1 VFVRCKALQA
11 WLEKGW
17 ITMLFYSTIFIVSLI
32 VAVVILWFYRLSAD
46 TSKAVYTTI
55 IPSRVDES
63 PSDHLNDTVA
73 HKTRTDAE
81 SPLGTKSHQT
91 PRNLARTHR
100 AKSIDQTPWGWPGH
114 KRPHVRT
121 HFASHNNLNDAP
133 SADSASI
140 RSQKVDWPY
149 RDRMLVTDDKV
160 YKATRKVP
168 PLKKAN
174 LKTLSKPWG
183 W

>member
-1 VFVRCKALQA
+1 
-11 WLEKGW
+11 
-17 ITMLFYSTIFIVSLI
+17 MLFYSTIFIVSLI
-32 VAVVILWFYRLSAD
+32 VAVVILWFYRVSAD

-81 SPLGTKSHQT
+81 SSLGVKSHHT

-100 AKSIDQTPWGWPGH
+100 AKSIEQTPWGWPGH
-114 KRPHVRT
+114 KRPQVRT
-121 HFASHNNLNDAP
+121 HFASHNSLNDAP
-133 SADSASI
+133 SAESASI
-140 RSQKVDWPY
+140 RSQNVGWPY
-149 RDRMLVTDDKV
+149 REEKMRTGGKV
-160 YKATRKVP
+160 YKLTRKART
-168 PLKKAN
+168 LKKTN
-174 LKTLSKPWG
+174 IKTLKKPWG